1 MTETKSETKKNKKTY
16 LKRAAAVASMLAIV
30 LSAVSFM
37 SYYLCIPISSDVT
50 RVIQFGKEPE
60 NSIDVL
66 LLGSSQTYSGFS
78 SAYAYGKF
86 GYTSYPLVISGSS
99 CTAWK
104 PAVRKALWTQKPK
117 LIVVDTFGG
126 GYDAETV
133 RSRKYPLYML
143 TNYTPLSW
151 ERMETAYEMS
161 VRSDESDALSYA
173 FPFIRYHTK
182 VPASLLTLRE
192 RIAIDSYGPSP
203 LKGVETITAAEEFKP
218 LDEKCFTDDKIPLDT
233 NTEEI
238 ITDFI
243 DFCSDK
249 DIPVLFVKYP
259 SVMRYEKDFEAN
271 ERMNSV
277 LELAESKGCATL
289 DLEKRF
295 SEIGLDEASDYYN
308 RSHPNVRG
316 QKKITEYLGS
326 YIQNEMGI
334 GPSELDASLSED
346 WDRASAY
353 YEVFCDIAEEMI
365 ADGKSSLLSDSP
377 GMLETISERANDR

>member
-1 MTETKSETKKNKKTY
+1 MTETKPEAKVNKKAY
-16 LKRAAAVASMLAIV
+16 LKRTIAAASMLAIV
-30 LSAVSFM
+30 LSAVSFLQ
-37 SYYLCIPISSDVT
+37 YFLCIPLSTDLT

-66 LLGSSQTYSGFS
+66 ILGSSQSYSGFS

-86 GYTSYPLVISGSS
+86 GYTSYPLVIAGSS
-99 CTAWK
+99 CTSWK
-104 PAVRKALWTQKPK
+104 PAVKKALWTQKPK

-143 TNYTPLSW
+143 TNYTPLSV
-151 ERMETAYEMS
+151 ERMKTAYEMS

-182 VPASLLTLRE
+182 VPSNLMSIRE
-192 RIAIDSYGPSP
+192 RMAIDSYGPSP
-203 LKGVETITAAEEFKP
+203 LKGIETITDAENFGQ
-218 LDEKCFTDDKIPLDT
+218 LDEECFSSDKIALDK

-238 ITDFI
+238 LIDFI
-243 DFCSDK
+243 DYCSDK
-249 DIPVLFVKYP
+249 DIPILFVKYP
-259 SVMRYEKDFEAN
+259 SVMRYTKDFDAN

-289 DLEKRF
+289 DLEKEF
-295 SEIGLDEASDYYN
+295 YEIGLDENTDYYN

-316 QKKITEYLGS
+316 QRKITEYLGS
-326 YIQNEMGI
+326 FIQDEMGI
-334 GPSELDASLSED
+334 GPSELDASLSAD
-346 WDRASAY
+346 WDKAAAY
-353 YEVFCDIAEEMI
+353 YEILCDIAEEMI
-365 ADGKSSLLSDSP
+365 TNGEARTLVDSP
-377 GMLETISERANDR
+377 DLLEMISERAGD

>member
-1 MTETKSETKKNKKTY
+1 MTEAKPEKKSNKKTY
-16 LKRAAAVASMLAIV
+16 LKRTIAVASILAIV

-37 SYYLCIPISSDVT
+37 QYYLCIPMTTDVT
-50 RVIQFGKEPE
+50 RIIQFGKEPE

-66 LLGSSQTYSGFS
+66 VLGSSQSYSGFS

-86 GYTSYPLVISGSS
+86 GYTSYPLVIAGSS

-104 PAVRKALWTQKPK
+104 PAVKKALWTQKPK
-117 LIVVDTFGG
+117 LIVIDTFGG

-143 TNYTPLSW
+143 SNYTPLSA

-161 VRSDESDALSYA
+161 IRSDESDALSYA

-182 VPASLLTLRE
+182 VPSNLLSIKE
-192 RIAIDSYGPSP
+192 RMEIDSYGPSP
-203 LKGVETITAAEEFKP
+203 LKGVETITDAEEFDP
-218 LDEKCFTDDKIPLDT
+218 LEEECFSSDKIALDK

-238 ITDFI
+238 LIDFI
-243 DFCSDK
+243 DFCSEK

-259 SVMRYEKDFEAN
+259 SVMLYPKDFNAN

-277 LELAESKGCATL
+277 LELAERKGCATL
-289 DLEKRF
+289 DLEKAF
-295 SEIGLDEASDYYN
+295 YEIGLDETTDFYN

-334 GPSELDASLSED
+334 GPSELDASLSAD
-346 WDRASAY
+346 WDKAADY
-353 YEVFCDIAEEMI
+353 YEILYDIAEEMI
-365 ADGKSSLLSDSP
+365 ESGEVRTLVDSP
-377 GMLETISERANDR
+377 SLLETISERAGD

>member
-1 MTETKSETKKNKKTY
+1 MTETKPEKKENKKTY
-16 LKRAAAVASMLAIV
+16 VKRAAAIASILAIV

-37 SYYLCIPISSDVT
+37 QYYLCIPISSDLT

-86 GYTSYPLVISGSS
+86 GYTSYPLVIAGSS

-143 TNYTPLSW
+143 TNYTPLSL

-161 VRSDESDALSYA
+161 VRSNESDALSYA

-203 LKGVETITAAEEFKP
+203 LKGVETLTSVKKFKP
-218 LDEKCFTDDKIPLDT
+218 LDEKCFSSDKIPLDR

-238 ITDFI
+238 ITEFI

-259 SVMRYEKDFEAN
+259 SVMLYTKDFDAN

-289 DLEKRF
+289 DLEKKF
-295 SEIGLDEASDYYN
+295 SEIGLDVTSDYYN

-334 GPSELDASLSED
+334 GPSELDDSVRED
-346 WDRASAY
+346 WSAAADY
-353 YEVFCDIAEEMI
+353 YELFCDFAEELTTE
-365 ADGKSSLLSDSP
+365 GKSRVLSDSP
-377 GMLETISERANDR
+377 KTLETLSERANG

>member
-1 MTETKSETKKNKKTY
+1 MTETKPDIKANKKTY
-16 LKRAAAVASMLAIV
+16 LIRTIAVASILAV
-30 LSAVSFM
+30 VFSAVSFLQ
-37 SYYLCIPISSDVT
+37 YYLCIPMSTDLT

-66 LLGSSQTYSGFS
+66 LLGSSQSYSGFS

-86 GYTSYPLVISGSS
+86 GYTSYPLVIAGSS

-104 PAVRKALWTQKPK
+104 PAVQKALWTQKPK

-143 TNYTPLSW
+143 SNYTPLSM
-151 ERMETAYEMS
+151 ERMEAAYEMS
-161 VRSDESDALSYA
+161 VRSDESDMLSYA

-182 VPASLLTLRE
+182 IPSNLRSIQE
-192 RIAIDSYGPSP
+192 RMAIDGYGPSP
-203 LKGVETITAAEEFKP
+203 LKGIETITDADEFGK
-218 LDEKCFTDDKIPLDT
+218 LDEECFSSDKIALDE
-233 NTEEI
+233 NTEGI
-238 ITDFI
+238 LVDFI
-243 DFCSDK
+243 DFCSEK
-249 DIPVLFVKYP
+249 GIPILFVKYP
-259 SVMRYEKDFEAN
+259 SVMRYTKDFEAN

-289 DLEKRF
+289 DLEKKF
-295 SEIGLDEASDYYN
+295 YELGLDEDTDYYN

-326 YIQNEMGI
+326 YIQDEMGI
-334 GPSELDASLSED
+334 GPSELDDSLSAD
-346 WDRASAY
+346 WDKAAAY
-353 YEVFCDIAEEMI
+353 YDIMCDIAEEMI
-365 ADGKSSLLSDSP
+365 VNGEVKTLVDSP
-377 GMLETISERANDR
+377 ELLEMICERAND

>member
-1 MTETKSETKKNKKTY
+1 MLGLRNGELRRITNSEN
-16 LKRAAAVASMLAIV
+16 
-30 LSAVSFM
+30 
-37 SYYLCIPISSDVT
+37 DVPLP
-50 RVIQFGKEPE
+50 G
-60 NSIDVL
+60 SL
-66 LLGSSQTYSGFS
+66 LLVQKLVSVSS
-78 SAYAYGKF
+78 
-86 GYTSYPLVISGSS
+86 
-99 CTAWK
+99 
-104 PAVRKALWTQKPK
+104 
-117 LIVVDTFGG
+117 VD
-126 GYDAETV
+126 V
-133 RSRKYPLYML
+133 C
-143 TNYTPLSW
+143 
-151 ERMETAYEMS
+151 
-161 VRSDESDALSYA
+161 
-173 FPFIRYHTK
+173 
-182 VPASLLTLRE
+182 
-192 RIAIDSYGPSP
+192 
-203 LKGVETITAAEEFKP
+203 
-218 LDEKCFTDDKIPLDT
+218 LDEYFLLLQLLFLQLFIHVLHERSVIGERFRLIFP
-233 NTEEI
+233 EI

>member
-1 MTETKSETKKNKKTY
+1 MTETKPEIKSNRKKY
-16 LKRAAAVASMLAIV
+16 LKRTIAVAALLAIV

-37 SYYLCIPISSDVT
+37 QYYLCIPMTTDVT
-50 RVIQFGKEPE
+50 RIIQFGKEPE

-66 LLGSSQTYSGFS
+66 VLGSSQSYSGFS

-86 GYTSYPLVISGSS
+86 GYTSYPLVIAGSS

-104 PAVRKALWTQKPK
+104 PAVKKALWTQKPK
-117 LIVVDTFGG
+117 LIAIDTFGG
-126 GYDAETV
+126 GYDADTV

-143 TNYTPLSW
+143 SNYTPLSA

-182 VPASLLTLRE
+182 VPSNLLSIQE
-192 RIAIDSYGPSP
+192 RMAIDSYGPSP
-203 LKGVETITAAEEFKP
+203 LKGVETITDAEEFKP
-218 LDEKCFTDDKIPLDT
+218 LDEECFSSDKIELDQT
-233 NTEEI
+233 TEEI

-243 DFCSDK
+243 DFCSDEG
-249 DIPVLFVKYP
+249 IPVLFVKYP
-259 SVMRYEKDFEAN
+259 SVMLYPKDFNAN
-271 ERMNSV
+271 KRMNSV

-289 DLEKRF
+289 DLEKAF
-295 SEIGLDEASDYYN
+295 YDIGLDETTDYYN

-316 QKKITEYLGS
+316 QKKITEYLGK
-326 YIQNEMGI
+326 YIQDEMGI

-346 WDRASAY
+346 WDKAAAY
-353 YEVFCDIAEEMI
+353 YEILCDIAEEMI
-365 ADGKSSLLSDSP
+365 ANGEVRTLADSP
-377 GMLETISERANDR
+377 RLLEMITERAND